1 MKIISKVIL
10 GSLILILTSCNVIR
24 VNSDFN
30 NKTNFNEY
38 KTYAF
43 SKKGVD
49 QAEINDIHIGRNIT
63 DYAWDGTDTYGDPV
77 GNGVYLYRVVAKING
92 ENIEL
97 NQVPGQEQYFNSGIG
112 KMTIIR

>member
-49 QAEINDIHIGRNIT
+49 QAEINDIDKKRILNAI
-63 DYAWDGTDTYGDPV
+63 DV
-77 GNGVYLYRVVAKING
+77 
-92 ENIEL
+92 EL
-97 NQVPGQEQYFNSGIG
+97 FSHP
-112 KMTIIR
+112 IRM